1 MKDGMI
7 EDWDMFEQVY
17 QKMFFVDLKSNLS
30 LKSKES
36 HNLKKCFSFKIVKQ
50 VCTSLL
56 KEEQRCNGRILI

>member
-36 HNLKKCFSFKIVKQ
+36 HNLKKCFSFKIVK
-50 VCTSLL
+50 
-56 KEEQRCNGRILI
+56 